1 MTAKSGIYFH
11 LLCQQDPDPV
21 VLSGG
26 SGPHPCPSPSPPPL
40 PGSPLA
46 ETLTRVVAST
56 VRPPDLQTP
65 ESEILTISFPILAL
79 L

>member
-26 SGPHPCPSPSPPPL
+26 SGPHPFPPP